1 MPKNSELFLV
11 GDRVKIL
18 ESYYWAKGI
27 YGTIKQPPTEFGQ
40 WLEDWTGCSKEEMSL
55 RGLLTF
61 FWVEFDKS
69 QIDADGDGPYFA
81 GAIDSEFLIL
91 MP

>member
-1 MPKNSELFLV
+1 MPKNSELFSV

-18 ESYYWAKGI
+18 ESYHWAKGI
-27 YGTIKQPPTEFGQ
+27 YGTIKQPPTELSQ
-40 WLEDWTGCSKEEMSL
+40 RLEGWTDCSKEETSL

-61 FWVEFDKS
+61 FWVEFEES

-81 GAIDSEFLIL
+81 GAIDSDFLIL
-91 MP
+91 TP